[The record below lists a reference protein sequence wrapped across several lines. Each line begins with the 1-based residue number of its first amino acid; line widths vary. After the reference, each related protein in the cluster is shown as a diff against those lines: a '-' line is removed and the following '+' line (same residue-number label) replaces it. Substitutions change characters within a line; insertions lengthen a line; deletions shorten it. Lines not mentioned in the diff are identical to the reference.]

1 MHGAFDI
8 LPRATRVCEELDCLD
23 IVLKIA
29 RCLCV
34 REREM
39 CVCVCVRA
47 ASCTC
52 VCVRG
57 VCP

>member
-29 RCLCV
+29 R
-34 REREM
+34 
-39 CVCVCVRA
+39 
-47 ASCTC
+47 
-52 VCVRG
+52 
-57 VCP
+57 